1 MYNHIFEIE
10 KQNIA
15 KKQRIKENDI
25 PYDDPFRSEADWI
38 EDVDQKHESDYI
50 ITQFLI
56 SLNKCCEGF
65 CTWYSLNDGE
75 TFSIEFDKGF
85 KEKYFS
91 HKYEAF
97 TEEMRK
103 MSNILNLQNFT
114 NGNIG
119 LALWNMEQKY
129 DEKLEEYVIDSSGTI
144 QTLDSFI
151 RTATPNKIY
160 YIGNVMQ
167 YHA

>member
-25 PYDDPFRSEADWI
+25 LYDDPFRSEVDWI
-38 EDVDQKHESDYI
+38 EDVNQKHESDYI
-50 ITQFLI
+50 ITKFLI
-56 SLNKCCEGF
+56 SLNKKCEGL
-65 CTWYSLNDGE
+65 CAWHSLADGE
-75 TFSIEFDKGF
+75 TFSIAFDEGF

-97 TEEMRK
+97 IKEMRE
-103 MSNILNLQNFT
+103 MSEKLNLQNFI

-129 DEKLEEYVIDSSGTI
+129 NEKLEEYVIDSSGTI

-151 RTATPNKIY
+151 RTATPNKVY